1 MKKKISLMLCLVIMV
16 LVMAACGEDPKS
28 VTYFGIGYSD
38 FQKSMEQLIS
48 QTLLPLN
55 AEGMAY
61 FQNSGDETA
70 AKLVT
75 TWSEAVADLGTY
87 QKLGDFSV
95 TQAQDTVTLEQ
106 RVVYEKR
113 QVVVTCVYTYNYEI
127 RQLELTDANAD
138 LVYTLG
144 EKMSKA
150 ALNTLMGM
158 GTVFV
163 VLILISLIIYG
174 FKVIPYIQGRFS
186 KKEAENTKPAES
198 TVVEQIGQREERQLT
213 DDLELVAVITAAIA
227 AGTGA
232 SADSFVVRSIRRKV

>member
-1 MKKKISLMLCLVIMV
+1 MKKKISLILCLVIMV
-16 LVMAACGEDPKS
+16 MVMAACGEDPES
-28 VTYFGIGYSD
+28 ATYFGIGYAD
-38 FQKSMEQLIS
+38 YQKSMEKLIS
-48 QTLLPLN
+48 ETLLQLD
-55 AEGMAY
+55 EQGMAY
-61 FQNSGDETA
+61 FLSSGDETA

-75 TWSEAVADLGTY
+75 TWNESVANLGAY
-87 QKLGDFSV
+87 QELGAFTV

-106 RVVYEKR
+106 CVVFEKR
-113 QVVVTCVYTYNYEI
+113 QVVVTCVYTYDYEI
-127 RQLELTDANAD
+127 KQIVLTDANAD
-138 LVYTLG
+138 LVYTMG

-174 FKVIPYIQGRFS
+174 FKVIPYLQGRLS
-186 KKEAENTKPAES
+186 KKEPEPAKPAAD
-198 TVVEQIGQREERQLT
+198 TIVEQIGQREERQLT

-232 SADSFVVRSIRRKV
+232 SADSFVVRSIRRKM